1 MKFRLAVKLMEL
13 ILGTAVSDDEPR
25 ADMFLP
31 VKVLSLAPVMLIAGV
46 VFAVIAAINGTTAL
60 AVLAPICI
68 ILGVAALL
76 CWRNQKIVMLSD
88 DEFEYSTFLGK
99 KTVYR
104 FDEIKMLRRN
114 KDSMTLYV
122 GEGKVHMESSA
133 IFTERLLERINRQLA
148 KNAANE

>member
-46 VFAVIAAINGTTAL
+46 VFAVIATIKGTIAL
-60 AVLAPICI
+60 AVLTPICI

-122 GEGKVHMESSA
+122 GDGKVHMESSA

-148 KNAANE
+148 NNAANE

>member
-46 VFAVIAAINGTTAL
+46 VFAVIAAIKGTTAL

>member
-46 VFAVIAAINGTTAL
+46 VFAVIAAIKGTTAL

-68 ILGVAALL
+68 ML

-88 DEFEYSTFLGK
+88 DELEYSTFLGK